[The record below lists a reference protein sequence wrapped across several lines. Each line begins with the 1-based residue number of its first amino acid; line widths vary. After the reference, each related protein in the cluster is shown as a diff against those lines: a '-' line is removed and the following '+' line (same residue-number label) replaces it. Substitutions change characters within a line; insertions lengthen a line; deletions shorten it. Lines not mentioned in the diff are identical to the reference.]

1 MAAYKNVVIALEL
14 NEKNDQA
21 IVDRAKNLCGNTNY
35 FLIHAVEHLG
45 NFGGAYGISAGF
57 DVEEILT
64 KEAENAMNK
73 SSQQFNIP
81 KANCITKI
89 GPAKFVILEEAEA
102 VNADLIIC
110 GSHGR
115 NGLRLLL
122 GSTAN
127 AILHGAKCDV
137 LAVRVSD

>member
-1 MAAYKNVVIALEL
+1 MANYKNVVIALEL
-14 NEKNDQA
+14 NEKNDRA
-21 IVDRAKNLCGNTNY
+21 IVERAKAICGNANY
-35 FLIHAVEHLG
+35 FLVHAIEHLG

-57 DVEEILT
+57 DVEEILA

-73 SSQQFNIP
+73 ASQQFNIP
-81 KANCITKI
+81 KANCSTKV
-89 GPAKFVILEEAEA
+89 GPAKFVILEEAESL
-102 VNADLIIC
+102 NADLIVC